1 LVGTSPIPKVGQV
14 IDPVTGSYE
23 NVPFIDNKK
32 ILAQTT
38 TVLKNLIILNSGPQL
53 KPLKQSQLILPTES
67 TWHLLILL
75 LSQNLAMEFK

>member
-38 TVLKNLIILNSGPQL
+38 TVHKNN
-53 KPLKQSQLILPTES
+53 
-67 TWHLLILL
+67 
-75 LSQNLAMEFK
+75 NFK